1 MALIDKLG
9 NYIERLDRPNSD
21 LRYGIDDVCGI
32 TNTKQLVL
40 GTKANLIGRTFEK
53 FSILAPRE
61 FIFNRRTSRNGEHI
75 SLGYNTTNREWIL
88 TEDYCHFRVQKNK
101 EDVLDP
107 DYLYLFFLDPEF
119 DRYARFNSWGSAT
132 EFFNWEEIIETP
144 VPILPIEE
152 QRKIVSDYQI
162 ITKRIKLL
170 QIINEKLTDAGTY
183 LFNSFFINNKDQ
195 YTNVSLYD
203 IADYINGTSFTEDE
217 YTDTGIPIIKIAE
230 LKDGITTATQYFTGR
245 KEDKYFIK
253 DSDVLFSWSGNPE
266 TSIDAFIRT
275 HGKGILNQHTFK
287 MVCTHGKAFTFFML
301 KHCKPEFV
309 KAAQGKQTTGLGH
322 VTVQDLKRLTIPFN
336 EEKAKDFNEK
346 GMPFFDNIFRNLK
359 EINLLNDMIN
369 HLLVSLSRAKGA

>member
-1 MALIDKLG
+1 MKSNYKKLG
-9 NYIERLDRPNSD
+9 NYIRQIDERNNDGTLGEDN
-21 LRYGIDDVCGI
+21 LYGISV
-32 TNTKQLVL
+32 TKEFIISH
-40 GTKANLIGRTFEK
+40 ANLVGVTFDGYK
-53 FSILAPRE
+53 VVAPKQ
-61 FIFNRRTSRNGEHI
+61 FAYIPDTSRRGDKIAI
-75 SLGYNTTNREWIL
+75 SLNTFGVKIIVSSICSVFEIIDENEL
-88 TEDYCHFRVQKNK
+88 LPE
-101 EDVLDP
+101 
-107 DYLYLFFLDPEF
+107 YLMLWFMRPEF
-119 DRYARFNSWGSAT
+119 DRYARFMSNGSAR
-132 EFFNWEEIIETP
+132 EVFDWDCMCGVELP
-144 VPILPIEE
+144 VPSLQE
-152 QRKIVSDYQI
+152 QRKIVWYHQVI
-162 ITKRIKLL
+162 NKRIKLL
-170 QIINEKLTDAGTY
+170 QIINEKLTDAGTF
-183 LFNSFFINNKDQ
+183 LFNSFFINNKEQ

-203 IADYINGTSFTEDE
+203 IADYINGTSFTENE

-266 TSIDAFIRT
+266 TSIDAFIWT

-336 EEKAKDFNEK
+336 EKEAKDFNEK
-346 GMPFFDNIFRNLK
+346 GMPIFDNIFRNLK

-369 HLLVSLSRAKGA
+369 QLLVSLSRAKGA